1 MRGKKKLAR
10 KKCKGTPLKVFSGK
24 EATLNRVILLIL
36 RSSKQP
42 LTRYDVYLQI
52 RGIRGLKRKNS
63 KTIYRRMEA
72 LNQEGWI
79 AQNGTR
85 PAKVKGDSI
94 LYELTLKGKAALKL
108 DERSIEEFPRTATN
122 GQLTEFMNIL
132 EERTVSEL
140 VK

>member
-1 MRGKKKLAR
+1 M
-10 KKCKGTPLKVFSGK
+10 FSGK

-42 LTRYDVYLQI
+42 LTRYDVYLKI
-52 RGIRGLKRKNS
+52 RGMRGLKRKDS
-63 KTIYRRMEA
+63 KTIYRRMTV
-72 LNQEGWI
+72 LNQDGWI

-108 DERSIEEFPRTATN
+108 NEKKIEDFLETATDV
-122 GQLTEFMNIL
+122 QLAKLIDL
-132 EERTVSEL
+132 L
-140 VK
+140 